1 VFVLTLLICFKNQ
14 TDDELNVTVGHSLIT
29 IFYVPNDRCSTI
41 EPVHLLFALLNQYD
55 STVRYLLNKSDI
67 DINKLRSQ
75 LGGPLKHIAKVV
87 DNNGGYSRI
96 K

>member
-1 VFVLTLLICFKNQ
+1 
-14 TDDELNVTVGHSLIT
+14 
-29 IFYVPNDRCSTI
+29 
-41 EPVHLLFALLNQYD
+41 
-55 STVRYLLNKSDI
+55 LNKSDI